1 MAELAFSPSSGLRP
15 GSVPLVVFNVCLVLL
30 VLTLLHFPLAWLSHS
45 WIYDANGLGNPTD
58 FVNVWA
64 AGRLAIDDRAVQAWD
79 WQVQKQVE
87 VAVLGQDFSG
97 FFAWHYPP
105 PFLFVAAFLAQFPYA
120 VAFAGWA
127 FASMLPY
134 VALMRAI
141 VGRSFGVMLAIAFP
155 ATFDNLAIGQNG
167 FLTASLIGG
176 TLYLLPLRPVIAGIC
191 LGLLTY
197 KPQYG
202 LLFPLVLL
210 ASGEWK
216 VFVSAAITA
225 VSVALASMLV
235 FGAESWAAF
244 FHWMPMISKAVL
256 SEGAESWLRLQS
268 VFAMV
273 RCLGGSETL
282 GWALQAAVA
291 CAVAIGLVLMWRS
304 KAPYELKAAA
314 LATGTLLCSP
324 YTYMYDFAVLA
335 IPVAWLVRAGYDDGF
350 CAYEPYALGL
360 ALALL
365 ASFPFLK
372 IPVGLA
378 ATLIVAALVVARSV
392 AGGRELPA
400 SRPGLAS
407 TSPRRELADQP
418 ASHN

>member
-1 MAELAFSPSSGLRP
+1 MAELSLSPPIVLRP
-15 GSVPLVVFNVCLVLL
+15 GSALPALFNVCLVLL

-64 AGRLAIDDRAVQAWD
+64 AGKLALEGHAVQAWD

-87 VAVLGQDFSG
+87 VAVLDQDFAG
-97 FFAWHYPP
+97 YFAWHYPP

-120 VAFAGWA
+120 AAFAGWA
-127 FASMLPY
+127 LASMLPY
-134 VALMRAI
+134 LALMRAI
-141 VGRSFGVMLAIAFP
+141 VGRAFGIMLAIAFP

-176 TLYLLPLRPVIAGIC
+176 TLYLMPRRPVLAGIC

-202 LLFPLVLL
+202 LLFPLALI
-210 ASGEWK
+210 AGRQWR
-216 VFVSAAITA
+216 VFVSAALTSL
-225 VSVALASMLV
+225 SVALAATIA
-235 FGAESWAAF
+235 FGVESWAAF

-256 SEGAESWLRLQS
+256 SEGTESWLRLQS

-273 RCLGGSETL
+273 RCLGGGEALAWT
-282 GWALQAAVA
+282 LQAVVA
-291 CAVAIGLVLMWRS
+291 CIVAIGLVLMWRS
-304 KAPYELKAAA
+304 RVPYALKAAA

-335 IPVAWLVRAGYDDGF
+335 LPVAWLVRVGYEDGF
-350 CAYEPYALGL
+350 RPYEPYALGFV
-360 ALALL
+360 LALL

-378 ATLIVAALVVARSV
+378 ATLIVAALIIARAVA
-392 AGGRELPA
+392 A
-400 SRPGLAS
+400 SREVLASESGLAS
-407 TSPRRELADQP
+407 NLAR
-418 ASHN
+418 

>member
-1 MAELAFSPSSGLRP
+1 MAELALSPPSGLRP
-15 GSVPLVVFNVCLVLL
+15 GSVPSVLFNVCLVLL
-30 VLTLLHFPLAWLSHS
+30 VLTLLHFPLAYISHS

-64 AGRLAIDDRAVQAWD
+64 AGRLALDGNAIQAWD

-97 FFAWHYPP
+97 YFAWHYPP

-176 TLYLLPLRPVIAGIC
+176 TLYLLPRHQVLAGIC

-202 LLFPLVLL
+202 LLFPLVLV

-225 VSVALASMLV
+225 VCVVLTSMLV
-235 FGAESWAAF
+235 FGVESWVAF
-244 FHWMPMISKAVL
+244 LHWMPMISKAVL

-282 GWALQAAVA
+282 GWALQAVVA
-291 CAVAIGLVLMWRS
+291 SAVAIGLVLMWRS
-304 KAPYELKAAA
+304 KVPYALKAAA

-350 CAYEPYALGL
+350 RAYEPCALGFM
-360 ALALL
+360 LALL

-378 ATLIVAALVVARSV
+378 ATLIVAALIVARAV
-392 AGGRELPA
+392 ADWRELPA
-400 SRPGLAS
+400 SPAGLAS
-407 TSPRRELADQP
+407 STA
-418 ASHN
+418 AS

>member
-1 MAELAFSPSSGLRP
+1 MAELALSPPSGLRP
-15 GSVPLVVFNVCLVLL
+15 GSAPSVLFNVCLVLL
-30 VLTLLHFPLAWLSHS
+30 VLTLLHFPLAYISHS

-64 AGRLAIDDRAVQAWD
+64 AGRLALDGHAIQAWD

-87 VAVLGQDFSG
+87 VAVLGQDFAG
-97 FFAWHYPP
+97 YFAWHYPP

-120 VAFAGWA
+120 LAFAGWA

-134 VALMRAI
+134 VALVRAI

-176 TLYLLPLRPVIAGIC
+176 TLYLLPRHKVLAGIC

-202 LLFPLVLL
+202 ILFPLVLV

-225 VSVALASMLV
+225 ASIALASMLV
-235 FGAESWAAF
+235 FGVESWVAF

-256 SEGAESWLRLQS
+256 SEGSESWLRLQS

-273 RCLGGSETL
+273 RCLGGNETL
-282 GWALQAAVA
+282 GWVLQAVVA
-291 CAVAIGLVLMWRS
+291 AAVAIGLVLIWRS
-304 KAPYELKAAA
+304 KVPYALKAAA

-335 IPVAWLVRAGYDDGF
+335 IPVAWLVRAGF
-350 CAYEPYALGL
+350 RAYEPPALGL
-360 ALALL
+360 VLALL

-378 ATLIVAALVVARSV
+378 ATLIVAALIVARAV
-392 AGGRELPA
+392 ADWRDLPA
-400 SRPGLAS
+400 SPPGHASSLAS
-407 TSPRRELADQP
+407 SLA
-418 ASHN
+418 SS

>member
-1 MAELAFSPSSGLRP
+1 VITLSPPTVLRSGSAPPAL
-15 GSVPLVVFNVCLVLL
+15 FNVCLVLL

-64 AGRLAIDDRAVQAWD
+64 AGKLALDGHAAQAWD

-87 VAVLGQDFSG
+87 VAVLGQDFAG
-97 FFAWHYPP
+97 YFAWHYPP

-127 FASMLPY
+127 LASMLPY
-134 VALMRAI
+134 LALMRAI
-141 VGRSFGVMLAIAFP
+141 VGRGFGVTLAIAFP

-176 TLYLLPLRPVIAGIC
+176 ALYLMPRRPVLAGIC

-202 LLFPLVLL
+202 LLFPLVLV
-210 ASGEWK
+210 ASGQWR
-216 VFVSAAITA
+216 VFFSAALTS
-225 VSVALASMLV
+225 VSVALAATIA
-235 FGAESWAAF
+235 FGVESWTAF
-244 FHWMPMISKAVL
+244 LHWMPMISKAVL

-273 RCLGGSETL
+273 RCLGGAESL
-282 GWALQAAVA
+282 AWALQAMVA
-291 CAVAIGLVLMWRS
+291 CIVAIGLVLMWRS
-304 KAPYELKAAA
+304 RVPYALKAAA

-335 IPVAWLVRAGYDDGF
+335 IPVAWLVRVGYEDGF
-350 CAYEPYALGL
+350 RPYEPHALGFV
-360 ALALL
+360 LALL

-378 ATLIVAALVVARSV
+378 ATLIVAALVVAR
-392 AGGRELPA
+392 ATADWREVLA
-400 SRPGLAS
+400 SQPGLAS
-407 TSPRRELADQP
+407 NLAR
-418 ASHN
+418 

>member
-1 MAELAFSPSSGLRP
+1 SFQALRATSRGECSMAELALSPPSGLRP
-15 GSVPLVVFNVCLVLL
+15 GSAPSVLFNVCLVLL
-30 VLTLLHFPLAWLSHS
+30 VLTLLHFPLAYLSHS
-45 WIYDANGLGNPTD
+45 WIHDANGLGNPTD

-64 AGRLAIDDRAVQAWD
+64 AGRLALEGHAVQAWD

-97 FFAWHYPP
+97 YFAWHYPP

-127 FASMLPY
+127 FTSMLPY
-134 VALMRAI
+134 VALTRAI

-176 TLYLLPLRPVIAGIC
+176 TLYLLPRHQVLAGIC

-202 LLFPLVLL
+202 LLFPLVLV

-225 VSVALASMLV
+225 VCVALASMLA
-235 FGAESWAAF
+235 FGVESWAAF

-256 SEGAESWLRLQS
+256 SEG
-268 VFAMV
+268 
-273 RCLGGSETL
+273 
-282 GWALQAAVA
+282 
-291 CAVAIGLVLMWRS
+291 
-304 KAPYELKAAA
+304 
-314 LATGTLLCSP
+314 
-324 YTYMYDFAVLA
+324 
-335 IPVAWLVRAGYDDGF
+335 
-350 CAYEPYALGL
+350 
-360 ALALL
+360 
-365 ASFPFLK
+365 
-372 IPVGLA
+372 
-378 ATLIVAALVVARSV
+378 
-392 AGGRELPA
+392 
-400 SRPGLAS
+400 
-407 TSPRRELADQP
+407 
-418 ASHN
+418 